1 MVEKR
6 AVLMVLLGVFVFGY
20 VMLAGSLVL
29 RGGQDPALLLYT
41 RNKQVSDTL
50 DCKALFSGVFLRA
63 APCFYWR
70 MRHRRCRFL
79 SDGCVGAILFR
90 IYFTLECI

>member
-29 RGGQDPALLLYT
+29 RGGGQDPALLLYT

-50 DCKALFSGVFLRA
+50 GCKALFSGVFLRA
-63 APCFYWR
+63 APCFY
-70 MRHRRCRFL
+70 CQ
-79 SDGCVGAILFR
+79 
-90 IYFTLECI
+90 

>member
-29 RGGQDPALLLYT
+29 RGGRTLRSFCTQGINSFLIHWAAKRFSVLSSSVQLHVFTDACVT
-41 RNKQVSDTL
+41 GTVSSSPMDVL
-50 DCKALFSGVFLRA
+50 ELF
-63 APCFYWR
+63 C
-70 MRHRRCRFL
+70 
-79 SDGCVGAILFR
+79 
-90 IYFTLECI
+90 